1 MISHRMAM
9 SDAAEAYRMFYE
21 RQATKIILD
30 PTR

>member
-1 MISHRMAM
+1 M
-9 SDAAEAYRMFYE
+9 SQAVEAYRLFYE